1 LYFCKILKK
10 KILNSLEQ
18 DFQSVLAGKK
28 PENLYNPIGYILMQ
42 SGKRLRPQL
51 VTMSVEMFG
60 GDMQNAQ
67 FLAEAFEMLH
77 NFTLI
82 HDDIMDDAPIRRGK
96 ETVYKKWNGNIAIL
110 SGDALANMAFQQ
122 LLKMPCPAEKLIQ
135 IAKLFSQ
142 TSIEVCE
149 GQQFDLDFET
159 QETVTIEE
167 YINMIRLKTAVMFA
181 GCLKAGAMF
190 ADADEQSQQAIYD
203 FGVHLGIAFQLADDV
218 LDVYA
223 ETPAFGKTIGGDI
236 RDNKKTYLYLKALE
250 LANPAQKATLQ
261 QLFATPTTDLDEKY
275 KVVRQIFDDVDIKKQ
290 TEDTIQNYSELSLQD
305 LQRVNVPD
313 SKKEAF
319 KAIVLKLNN
328 RQK

>member
-1 LYFCKILKK
+1 M
-10 KILNSLEQ
+10 NSLEQ
-18 DFQSVLAGKK
+18 DFQSVLAGKQ
-28 PENLYNPIGYILMQ
+28 PENLYNPIGYVLMQ

-51 VTMSVEMFG
+51 VTMSVEMFD
-60 GDMQNAQ
+60 GDLKNAQ

-82 HDDIMDDAPIRRGK
+82 HDDLMDNAPIRRGK
-96 ETVYKKWNGNIAIL
+96 ATVYNKWNGNIAIL

-122 LLKMPCPAEKLIQ
+122 LLKMPCSADKLIQ
-135 IAKLFSQ
+135 IARLFSQ

-190 ADADEQSQQAIYD
+190 AEADEQSQQAMYD
-203 FGVHLGIAFQLADDV
+203 FGIYLGIAFQLADDV

-223 ETPAFGKTIGGDI
+223 ETPAFGKVIGGDI

-250 LANPAQKATLQ
+250 LANRAQQETLR
-261 QLFATPTTDLDEKY
+261 QLFATPTIHLTEKY
-275 KVVRQIFDDVDIKKQ
+275 NTVRQIFDDLDIKTQ
-290 TEDTIQNYSELSLQD
+290 TEEAIRSYSELSLRE
-305 LQRVNVPD
+305 LQHIHV
-313 SKKEAF
+313 SEEKKEMF
-319 KAIVLKLNN
+319 KSMVLKLNN
-328 RQK
+328 REK